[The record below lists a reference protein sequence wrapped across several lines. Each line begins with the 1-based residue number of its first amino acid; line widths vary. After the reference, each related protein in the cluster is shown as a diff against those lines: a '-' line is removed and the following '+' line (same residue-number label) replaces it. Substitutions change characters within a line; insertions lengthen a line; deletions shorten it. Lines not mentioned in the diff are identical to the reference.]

1 MKVKEIIRVLHAYQK
16 WRRGANIPQPDPKE
30 IGRAID
36 GAIRELRN
44 CQRLKI
50 NLQKSASHT
59 YTMWAVYDS
68 DRLIAI
74 REGDREDVLPLAG
87 IYHNPNDS
95 ELMNEYGL
103 TCRMVR
109 VVISDMKQCN

>member
-50 NLQKSASHT
+50 NSPKK
-59 YTMWAVYDS
+59 
-68 DRLIAI
+68 
-74 REGDREDVLPLAG
+74 PL
-87 IYHNPNDS
+87 
-95 ELMNEYGL
+95 L
-103 TCRMVR
+103 T
-109 VVISDMKQCN
+109 S

>member
-1 MKVKEIIRVLHAYQK
+1 MKVKEIIRVLHAFQK
-16 WRRGANIPQPDPKE
+16 WRRGADMQMPDPKE

-50 NLQKSASHT
+50 KLQKIASHT
-59 YTMWAVYDS
+59 YTMWAVYDG

-87 IYHNPNDS
+87 VYHNPNDS
-95 ELMNEYGL
+95 ELMNKYGL

-109 VVISDMKQCN
+109 VVVGDIKQSN